1 MLTIKEVMKR
11 SKEEK
16 EKILLEIQKMGIT
29 AGCRK
34 FGIAKSQYYDW
45 LRRDNSF
52 GLEGLEDRRK
62 VNAERLNKQLQKENE
77 MLKRLLAEK
86 ELESKM
92 KDELLKKKLAL
103 WRKGGK

>member
-1 MLTIKEVMKR
+1 MLTIKQIMQR

-16 EKILLEIQKMGIT
+16 EKLLLEIKKIGVT

-34 FGIAKSQYYDW
+34 FGISKTQYYDW
-45 LRRDNSF
+45 LRRYNSL

-62 VNAERLNKQLQKENE
+62 VNAERVNKQLQKENE

-92 KDELLKKKLAL
+92 KDELLKKKLAE
-103 WRKGGK
+103 WRKGGR

>member
-1 MLTIKEVMKR
+1 MLTIKEIMKR

-16 EKILLEIQKMGIT
+16 EKLILEIKKIGVT

-34 FGIAKSQYYDW
+34 FGIAKTQYYDW
-45 LRRDNSF
+45 LRRYNAL

-62 VNAERLNKQLQKENE
+62 VNVERLNKQLQKEND

-92 KDELLKKKLAL
+92 KDELLKKKFAQ
-103 WRKGGK
+103 WRKSGK